1 MLSSPEAHTKRALR
15 PATPRWSARTHGEGD
30 DVPDIMLGQLLSL
43 LSALLWAFS
52 VVLFRMSGRSM
63 TPVGLNLF
71 KSAVALLLLVPT
83 LYFFGGGYAPGG
95 HVLDILIL
103 FLAGAVGI
111 AVADTV
117 FFQGLNLVGAGLSQI
132 ASCSYSPFVI
142 LMSFFAL
149 GERITPG
156 DGLGAVLILS
166 GIFISARHDPP
177 RGVGPSELRK
187 GIILCTIAM
196 ALNALGVVIGK
207 PVLNRTPVL
216 WATTARLAGGV
227 LTLALIAL
235 FVPRL
240 RNAWRA
246 FVPHRS
252 WRIALPASVI
262 GTYLTML
269 VWIAGMKF
277 APVSIASILNQTSAI
292 FVLPVA
298 ALMLREPITP
308 RKLIAV
314 GLALGGV
321 ALVTLA

>member
-1 MLSSPEAHTKRALR
+1 MPSDAL
-15 PATPRWSARTHGEGD
+15 
-30 DVPDIMLGQLLSL
+30 LGQSLSV

-71 KSAVALLLLVPT
+71 KSVVALVLLVPT
-83 LYFFGGGYAPGG
+83 LVLFGQGYAPGEN
-95 HVLDILIL
+95 VADVLIL

-149 GERITPG
+149 GERLTPG
-156 DGLGAVLILS
+156 DAVGAVLILS

-177 RGVGPSELRK
+177 LGVGPAELRK
-187 GIILCTIAM
+187 GIVLCTIAM

-207 PVLNRTPVL
+207 PVLDRTPVL
-216 WATTARLAGGV
+216 WATTARLAGGLV
-227 LTLALIAL
+227 TLAVLAL
-235 FVPRL
+235 VVPGL
-240 RNAWRA
+240 RRSWRA
-246 FVPHRS
+246 FVPHAN
-252 WRIALPASVI
+252 WRIALPASVL
-262 GTYLTML
+262 GTYVTMI
-269 VWIAGMKF
+269 VWIAGMKL
-277 APVSIASILNQTSAI
+277 APVSIASILNQTSAV

-298 ALMLREPITP
+298 ALMLRERITP

-314 GLALGGV
+314 ALAVGGV
-321 ALVTLA
+321 ALVTLT

>member
-1 MLSSPEAHTKRALR
+1 MSDIALGQMLS
-15 PATPRWSARTHGEGD
+15 
-30 DVPDIMLGQLLSL
+30 V
-43 LSALLWAFS
+43 LSALLWASS
-52 VVLFRMSGRSM
+52 VVLFRLSGRSM

-71 KSAVALLLLVPT
+71 KSTVAILLLVPT
-83 LYFFGGGYAPGG
+83 LVLFGGGFAPLEHG
-95 HVLDILIL
+95 LDILIL
-103 FLAGAVGI
+103 FIAGAVGI

-149 GERITPG
+149 GERISLG
-156 DGLGAVLILS
+156 DGVGAVLILS

-187 GIILCTIAM
+187 GIALCTVAM

-227 LTLALIAL
+227 LTLGLIAAL
-235 FVPRL
+235 APGL
-240 RNAWRA
+240 RRSWRA
-246 FVPHRS
+246 FIPHRN

-262 GTYLTML
+262 GTYLTMI
-269 VWIAGMKF
+269 VWIAGMKL

-292 FVLPVA
+292 FVLPIA
-298 ALMLREPITP
+298 ALTLKEPITV
-308 RKLIAV
+308 RKLVAV

-321 ALVTLA
+321 ALVTLT

>member
-1 MLSSPEAHTKRALR
+1 MSELL
-15 PATPRWSARTHGEGD
+15 
-30 DVPDIMLGQLLSL
+30 LGQLLSL
-43 LSALLWAFS
+43 VSALLWAFS
-52 VVLFRMSGRSM
+52 VVLFRLSGRSM

-71 KSAVALLLLVPT
+71 KSAVAVLMLVPT
-83 LYFFGGGYAPGG
+83 LLLFGRGWDPGG
-95 HVLDILIL
+95 HVPDVLIL
-103 FLAGAVGI
+103 FVAGAVGI

-149 GERITPG
+149 GERLTPG
-156 DGLGAVLILS
+156 DGIGAVLILS
-166 GIFISARHDPP
+166 GIFISARTDPP
-177 RGVGPSELRK
+177 RGVGTAELRK
-187 GIILCTIAM
+187 GILLCTVAM

-216 WATTARLAGGV
+216 WATTARLAGGL
-227 LTLALIAL
+227 LTLALIAW
-235 FVPRL
+235 FVPGL
-240 RNAWRA
+240 RRSWKA
-246 FVPHRS
+246 FIPHRN

-262 GTYLTML
+262 GTYLTMI

-298 ALMLREPITP
+298 ALMLKEPITL
-308 RKLIAV
+308 RKLAAV
-314 GLALGGV
+314 ALALGGV
-321 ALVTLA
+321 ALVTLT